1 VTSYRTTSTILIPG
15 ETKVNVIVAD
25 IVQPQPKGLGWT
37 LLNSLVYAASVPPV
51 WKSKLF
57 STITYTLQDLSRPKS
72 TNTVKH
78 TVTSGYNYTL
88 HFMFNIEVIIS
99 CTFLIKWWSD
109 YLRHIRKHLNP
120 STAKNYGKSS
130 LEFEFIL
137 FLCFIASILKFVVES
152 YYFLNRSENSSLN

>member
-99 CTFLIKWWSD
+99 CTFLIK
-109 YLRHIRKHLNP
+109 
-120 STAKNYGKSS
+120 
-130 LEFEFIL
+130 
-137 FLCFIASILKFVVES
+137 
-152 YYFLNRSENSSLN
+152 